1 MDNKQIVEKA
11 FTSSDLLSGGYLNPT
26 QQGQFIVLVK
36 KFSKLLS
43 MVRFIPMS
51 RPKQTIDKM
60 HISEPISESAA
71 ENSNLNDTGAA
82 QFNQIDLV
90 AKKVR
95 SSWRI
100 TTETLQANIE
110 QGSFEDTLMEA
121 MTERI
126 ATDMELLA
134 IQGDDSLTGVDPMER
149 LLKRLDG
156 WDVLTAGSHIVD
168 ADGDAVSKN
177 LFAGMLRAMPK
188 QFKQDPNL
196 RWLVSD
202 TIAND
207 WMNLLSERGTAVGDA
222 ALGGQGLNPFGHPLV
237 TVPLIPDDQAISIVA
252 ATAAQ
257 VAGIRAGPFDIVTGT
272 NDQTKVD
279 NNAGSGPVE
288 VTLTAGVHETVEI
301 ARQINV
307 AIIAGGITDIVASD
321 NGDGQLLYV
330 CTTTGTTSKVIIA
343 AGTNDANTTLGL
355 TVATTTGSDA
365 GTGGD
370 VLEGSFILLTNPL
383 NLIFAMLAGTRIFS
397 EFNKEYDRIDTVVY
411 NQVDVDVENIDAVV
425 KAINVRREAL

>member
-1 MDNKQIVEKA
+1 MDNKKIIEKA
-11 FTSSDLLSGGYLNPT
+11 FESSDLLSGGYLNPT

-71 ENSNLNDTGAA
+71 ENSLLNDTGAA

-95 SSWRI
+95 SSWQI

-134 IQGDDSLTGVDPMER
+134 IQGDDSLVGVDPMER

-222 ALGGQGLNPFGHPLV
+222 ALGGQGLNPFGRPLV
-237 TVPLIPDDQAISIVA
+237 TVPLIPDDQAIAIVA
-252 ATAAQ
+252 ATPAQ

-272 NDQTKVD
+272 NDALSLTSAL
-279 NNAGSGPVE
+279 AGPI
-288 VTLTAGVHETVEI
+288 VTTITEGVHETVEI
-301 ARQINV
+301 ARQVNV
-307 AIIAGGITDIVASD
+307 ALVAGGITDIVASD
-321 NGDGQLLYV
+321 NGDGQLLLA
-330 CTTTGTTSKVIIA
+330 TNTTGVASVVTINASTSAV
-343 AGTNDANTTLGL
+343 TLGL

-365 GTGGD
+365 GTAGN

-397 EFNKEYDRIDTVVY
+397 EFNKDYDRIDTVVY